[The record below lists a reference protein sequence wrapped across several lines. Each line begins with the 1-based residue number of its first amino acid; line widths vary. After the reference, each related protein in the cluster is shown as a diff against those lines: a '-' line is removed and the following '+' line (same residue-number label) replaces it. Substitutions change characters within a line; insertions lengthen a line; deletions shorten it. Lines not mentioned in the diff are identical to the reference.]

1 MLIMIFWSLC
11 YCLLNYRNEEFENTT
26 EEVENSLKLRN
37 LSITRWIARSE
48 SVVAVWISFE
58 TIQKTLNVIWESEN
72 FDKKTKDKA
81 ISLTWNL
88 QSVDFVISLM
98 FMKNIMPRMH
108 QMTLAL
114 QSEELNIIDALVII
128 ESTVKLLKSIRE
140 DESAMNEL
148 IDAGIVFLRKI
159 SSEDPVNEFRWKHRR
174 LPTPICF
181 DKNPETTA
189 EFQMHQFYRMEFYKF
204 LDLIIKEYG
213 ENLSSCF
220 NKLKPLIVVLK
231 PPLSEP
237 TIEDIKSVV
246 KFFPRETMINAY
258 ILHGELCNFVAH
270 IDSIFPN
277 DSFESL
283 NEIAQKRRNQS
294 FRLQI
299 NATSF
304 C

>member
-1 MLIMIFWSLC
+1 
-11 YCLLNYRNEEFENTT
+11 
-26 EEVENSLKLRN
+26 
-37 LSITRWIARSE
+37 
-48 SVVAVWISFE
+48 
-58 TIQKTLNVIWESEN
+58 
-72 FDKKTKDKA
+72 
-81 ISLTWNL
+81 
-88 QSVDFVISLM
+88 
-98 FMKNIMPRMH
+98 MPRMH

-140 DESAMNEL
+140 DESSMNEL

-159 SSEDPVNEFRWKHRR
+159 SSEDPVNEFRRKHRR
-174 LPTPICF
+174 RQTPICF

-246 KFFPRETMINAY
+246 KFFPRETKINAY

-270 IDSIFPN
+270 IDLIFLN
-277 DSFESL
+277 DSFVSL
-283 NEIAQKRRNQS
+283 NEIAQYSEKKKSIFPLTNKCYQLLLTIPVTVAKDERTFSRLKLVKTSLRSTMGDKRLESLLLLSCEKDITDGIDFDEVAKDWAGLKTRRIQN
-294 FRLQI
+294 I
-299 NATSF
+299 
-304 C
+304 